1 MKEASLIIKQ
11 RVFVLV
17 AGIGMLMATQQA
29 TANVQSFLPQPPM
42 LIIENILSKQ
52 VDLAPVD
59 LPSDVRR
66 LYQEE
71 YQESRVYE
79 GYFDSKKC
87 YIYADGIEESDA
99 YFYPDFHSRTHLCPG
114 PFWSGNFLNWAT
126 TSSLDPF
133 RKTLTGGL
141 RVKDTPTETWLESAR
156 LDRETFFQV
165 LRFPSEGLSPERVN
179 NATPFS
185 VNWIGLRSQGNQL
198 RLRLLSEDLMQST
211 SSLVMSEP
219 YSLDKTYELPV
230 RVAVC
235 VNGLREDNCKA
246 YGNYAKPEGLIQG
259 FSQSMRFTVLGFL
272 NDLFLAEEGCVMRAP
287 LKFVGPMRLNAQ
299 GEWEDNPS
307 KEWNETTGV
316 LIRNPDKEE
325 ALQTNRVAGLR
336 GDYAI
341 IDSGIIN
348 YINKFGHLTS
358 KNHKGSDPTSE
369 LFHQSLAY
377 LRSLAPIDQY
387 LALRGTQLDNY
398 QLVDGFPV
406 INWISEPLDNFNAW
420 CKP

>member
-1 MKEASLIIKQ
+1 MSKQ
-11 RVFVLV
+11 RAFVWI
-17 AGIGMLMATQQA
+17 AGIAMLLAAQQV
-29 TANVQSFLPQPPM
+29 TADVQRFLPQPPI

-52 VDLAPVD
+52 ISSAPVD
-59 LPSDVRR
+59 LPSDVQR

-71 YQESRVYE
+71 YEESKVYE
-79 GYFDSKKC
+79 GYFDAKKC
-87 YIYADGIEESDA
+87 YIYADGMDESDT
-99 YFYPDFHSRTHLCPG
+99 YFYPDFHSRSHLCPG

-156 LDRETFFQV
+156 LDRETFYQV
-165 LRFPSEGLSPERVN
+165 LRFPNEGISPERVN

-198 RLRLLSEDLMQST
+198 RLRLLSEDLVQPTT
-211 SSLVMSEP
+211 SPLIMSEP
-219 YSLDKTYELPV
+219 YSLDKTYELLV

-259 FSQSMRFTVLGFL
+259 FSQSMRFTVLGYL
-272 NDLFLAEEGCVMRAP
+272 NDLFLADEGCVMRAP
-287 LKFVGPMRLNAQ
+287 LKFVGPKRLSAD

-307 KEWNETTGV
+307 KEWSETTGV

-325 ALQTNRVAGLR
+325 AIQTNRIAGLR

-341 IDSGIIN
+341 IDSGVIN
-348 YINKFGHLTS
+348 YINKFGHMPS
-358 KNHKGSDPTSE
+358 KNHKGADPASE

-377 LRSLAPIDQY
+377 LRKLAPIDQY
-387 LALRGTQLDNY
+387 LAVRGTQLDNY

-406 INWISEPLDNFNAW
+406 MNWISDPLINLNTW